1 MRKKNE
7 RLLGFQW
14 GGTIV
19 VTIECY
25 LKCFNSLNQ
34 LEKSDE
40 TKNLL
45 KNQNVKALTTGKTH
59 FGDAVCKLLE
69 WPKKKPQKYRKKHG
83 KLGNPSTQT
92 TESPDFE
99 CSFPFKKKKENGKPQ
114 QMTRKSAFGN
124 DIICWVKT
132 RQVAYITLSQPMIPY
147 QIKVKFRESTSMTWY
162 NKAVKKKKQ
171 LPSQQVAP
179 CCHTRPPHPRSL
191 WTIAGRRQCLCDP
204 RLLPQVLFFPRN
216 NP

>member
-1 MRKKNE
+1 MGKGKTSHEILMKTFLKFWVVEDFLELNMMRKKNE

-69 WPKKKPQKYRKKHG
+69 
-83 KLGNPSTQT
+83 
-92 TESPDFE
+92 
-99 CSFPFKKKKENGKPQ
+99 
-114 QMTRKSAFGN
+114 
-124 DIICWVKT
+124 
-132 RQVAYITLSQPMIPY
+132 
-147 QIKVKFRESTSMTWY
+147 
-162 NKAVKKKKQ
+162 
-171 LPSQQVAP
+171 
-179 CCHTRPPHPRSL
+179 
-191 WTIAGRRQCLCDP
+191 
-204 RLLPQVLFFPRN
+204 
-216 NP
+216 